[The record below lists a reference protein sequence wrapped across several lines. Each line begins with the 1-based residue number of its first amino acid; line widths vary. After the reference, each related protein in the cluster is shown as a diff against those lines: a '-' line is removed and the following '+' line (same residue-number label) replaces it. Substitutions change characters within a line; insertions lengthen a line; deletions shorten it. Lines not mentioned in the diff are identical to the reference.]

1 MDMFRTAVKAGQLS
15 QRESQQGGGE
25 AAARGRPGAQQERQ
39 GEEPRLNS
47 GGGAGGRKPL
57 RAGGEGDGTTG
68 TWRAAPA
75 EAEGPRGW

>member
-1 MDMFRTAVKAGQLS
+1 MFRTAVKAGQLS
-15 QRESQQGGGE
+15 QRESEQGGGE
-25 AAARGRPGAQQERQ
+25 AASRGWPGAQQECQ

-57 RAGGEGDGTTG
+57 RAGGEGEGTIG